1 MAESQRLVDTP
12 LNVSCLLIL
21 FSILTAFS
29 MTRVLI
35 VEDQRTLLD
44 TFTRGLREEGYA
56 VDPAANVA
64 EARRVL
70 KEEAV
75 DAIILDLMLPDGDGL
90 SLLCELRQAGFSKP
104 IVIVT
109 ARDAVEDRVHGL
121 DSGADDYLVKPF
133 SFDELLARLRAV
145 LRRSGTARESVLRV
159 DDLELDLLNRR
170 VTRAG
175 CELELTLRQIEL
187 LTYLM
192 RTAGESVTR
201 EMIAQNVW
209 KEPTAT
215 WTNVIE
221 VQINHLRRKIE
232 RPEWPPILHTIRG
245 EGYVLGVRP

>member
-1 MAESQRLVDTP
+1 ML
-12 LNVSCLLIL
+12 
-21 FSILTAFS
+21 
-29 MTRVLI
+29 RVLI
-35 VEDQRTLLD
+35 VEDQQKLLD
-44 TFTRGLREEGYA
+44 TFARGLREEGYA
-56 VDPAANVA
+56 VAPAAKLV

-70 KEEAV
+70 KNEAV
-75 DAIILDLMLPDGDGL
+75 DAVVLDLMLPDGDGL
-90 SLLCELRQAGFSKP
+90 SLLGELRQAGFNKP

-109 ARDAVEDRVHGL
+109 ARDAVEDRIHGL

-133 SFDELLARLRAV
+133 SFGELLARLRAV
-145 LRRSGTARESVLRV
+145 LRRSGSAATESVLRV

-175 CELELTLRQIEL
+175 CALELTHRQIEV

-192 RTAGESVTR
+192 RTAGETVTR

>member
-1 MAESQRLVDTP
+1 MPRL
-12 LNVSCLLIL
+12 
-21 FSILTAFS
+21 
-29 MTRVLI
+29 LI
-35 VEDQRTLLD
+35 VEDQRSLLD
-44 TFTRGLREEGYA
+44 SFTRGLCEEGYSVA
-56 VDPAANVA
+56 PAAGVM

-70 KEEAV
+70 KDEAV
-75 DAIILDLMLPDGDGL
+75 DAVVLDLMLPDGDGL
-90 SLLCELRQAGFSKP
+90 NLLRELRQVGFGKP
-104 IVIVT
+104 IVVVT
-109 ARDAVEDRVHGL
+109 ARDAVEDRILGL

-145 LRRSGTARESVLRV
+145 LRRSGSATESVLRV

-175 CELELTLRQIEL
+175 RELELTLRQFEL

-192 RTAGESVTR
+192 RTAGETVTR

-209 KEPTAT
+209 KEPSAT

-221 VQINHLRRKIE
+221 VQINHLRRKVE

>member
-1 MAESQRLVDTP
+1 
-12 LNVSCLLIL
+12 
-21 FSILTAFS
+21 

-35 VEDQRTLLD
+35 VEDQRALLE

-56 VDPAANVA
+56 VAPAANVA

-75 DAIILDLMLPDGDGL
+75 DAVVLDLMLPDGDGL
-90 SLLCELRQAGFSKP
+90 SLLGELRQAGFRKP
-104 IVIVT
+104 IVVVT
-109 ARDAVEDRVHGL
+109 ARDAVEDRIRGL
-121 DSGADDYLVKPF
+121 DRGADDYLVKPF

-145 LRRSGTARESVLRV
+145 LRRSVSVASESVLRV
-159 DDLELDLLNRR
+159 DDLELDLINRR

-175 CELELTLRQIEL
+175 CELGLTQRQIEV

-192 RTAGESVTR
+192 RTAGETVTR
-201 EMIAQNVW
+201 EMIASNVW
-209 KEPTAT
+209 KEPSAT

-232 RPEWPPILHTIRG
+232 RPEWPSILHTIRG